1 MEASNNEKQQPAE
14 DANGVNKAA
23 VEQLPHDGSLKPP
36 APAPVAGAAAAT
48 AAAEPSSSA
57 AASSVPPESETSSAA
72 ATDHQSRPVHLRRYK
87 SPHSSPKQ
95 QNFFPDVLRAV
106 LSCTDEEIANAI
118 AWRPNGK
125 CFNIMRPE
133 QFEKVVMPRFFA
145 KGKCSSFV
153 RKLNR
158 WRFRQV
164 VGRGSPDVGAFQHEL
179 FNRDQP
185 KLALSM
191 KTMKTGSVRG
201 MNLAKRRQNALESL
215 ATSNHANGP
224 QGNLA
229 LAALAS
235 ADSNVTSALLP
246 DYMLH
251 GSLQERQQQ
260 LNLMG
265 MSLASGAGFG
275 GVAPSVASAGPPLP
289 DAGGIYYYG
298 PAAAPSLFPPSTPL
312 AASAASATTAPAPQ
326 MQIPHMPVSAH
337 FAGGAGGAY
346 AYAQPPQ
353 PPPPPTAFGVPPPAA
368 MNPYAAATAPSY
380 EQLVAKNQMLEAAL
394 QAASVQPLAPSEA
407 SSKAPGIAAPGLAA
421 PPTTANGATS
431 KEAVGQKPS
440 ADSTPAVPANSTTD
454 KETASVSATSTSIP
468 TEAV

>member
-14 DANGVNKAA
+14 DANGVNKAV
-23 VEQLPHDGSLKPP
+23 VEQLPQDASLKPP
-36 APAPVAGAAAAT
+36 APAPATVAAAPAAT
-48 AAAEPSSSA
+48 AAAAAEPS
-57 AASSVPPESETSSAA
+57 SSVPPESETSSAAA

-106 LSCTDEEIANAI
+106 LSCTDEEIASVI

-145 KGKCSSFV
+145 KGKYSSFV

-158 WRFRQV
+158 WGFRQV

-265 MSLASGAGFG
+265 MSLARGAGFG

-312 AASAASATTAPAPQ
+312 AASATTAPAPQ

-353 PPPPPTAFGVPPPAA
+353 PPQPPPPPTAFGVPPPAA
-368 MNPYAAATAPSY
+368 MNPYAPATAPSY
-380 EQLVAKNQMLEAAL
+380 VQLVAKNQMLEAAL

-407 SSKAPGIAAPGLAA
+407 SSKAPGIAAP
-421 PPTTANGATS
+421 PTTANDATS
-431 KEAVGQKPS
+431 KEAVSQKPS
-440 ADSTPAVPANSTTD
+440 ADSTPTVPANSTAD
-454 KETASVSATSTSIP
+454 KETASVSATRLVSPRKLYRT
-468 TEAV
+468 

>member
-14 DANGVNKAA
+14 DANGVNKA
-23 VEQLPHDGSLKPP
+23 VTEQLPQDGSLKPP
-36 APAPVAGAAAAT
+36 APAPVAGVAAAAAT
-48 AAAEPSSSA
+48 TEASSSV
-57 AASSVPPESETSSAA
+57 ASSVPPESETTSAA
-72 ATDHQSRPVHLRRYK
+72 ANDHQSRPVHLRRYK

-95 QNFFPDVLRAV
+95 QNFFPGVLRTV
-106 LSCTDEEIANAI
+106 LSCTDEEIASVI

-125 CFNIMRPE
+125 SFTIMRPE
-133 QFEKVVMPRFFA
+133 KFEKVVMPRFFA
-145 KGKCSSFV
+145 KGKYSSFV

-158 WRFRQV
+158 WGFRQV
-164 VGRGSPDVGAFQHEL
+164 VGRSSPDVGAFQHEL

-185 KLALSM
+185 ELALSM

-215 ATSNHANGP
+215 ATSNHANGL

-235 ADSNVTSALLP
+235 ADSNVTSTLLP

-265 MSLASGAGFG
+265 MGMGMGMSGLG
-275 GVAPSVASAGPPLP
+275 GVAPGAASAGPPIP

-346 AYAQPPQ
+346 ACAQ
-353 PPPPPTAFGVPPPAA
+353 PPPPTAFGVPPTAA
-368 MNPYAAATAPSY
+368 INPYAAAAAPPSY

-407 SSKAPGIAAPGLAA
+407 SSKAPGIAAP
-421 PPTTANGATS
+421 PTTANGATS
-431 KEAVGQKPS
+431 KDVVGQEPS
-440 ADSTPAVPANSTTD
+440 ADSAPAVPTTSTADTN
-454 KETASVSATSTSIP
+454 TASVSATCIP
-468 TEAV
+468 TKAV

>member
-23 VEQLPHDGSLKPP
+23 AEQLPQDASLKPP
-36 APAPVAGAAAAT
+36 APAPDTVAAAAPAAT
-48 AAAEPSSSA
+48 AAAA
-57 AASSVPPESETSSAA
+57 AAESSSSVPPESETSSAA

-106 LSCTDEEIANAI
+106 LSCTDEEIASVI

-145 KGKCSSFV
+145 KGKYSSFV

-158 WRFRQV
+158 WGFRQV

-298 PAAAPSLFPPSTPL
+298 PTAAPSLFPPSTPL

-346 AYAQPPQ
+346 AYAQPP

-407 SSKAPGIAAPGLAA
+407 SSKAPGIAAPGIAA

-440 ADSTPAVPANSTTD
+440 ADSAPAAPTTSNTAD
-454 KETASVSATSTSIP
+454 TDTASVSATSIP
-468 TEAV
+468 SEAV